1 MRWIAGLLIATL
13 CGAQMPLAK
22 AQNPADPVPITVPQG
37 TRVPL
42 ILVNVIHSKSTRPG
56 DTVRA
61 QVAFP
66 IAVGTQTAIPAGTYV
81 EGSVLALTPRGA
93 GGLPGMQIH
102 FTRLL
107 FANGYAV
114 PLDAA
119 NTQALLLE
127 PEPGRTQ
134 ATVELAD
141 ARDGAPMLGEPAGAA
156 QTTPTAPSIGPNPT
170 VVTGALVGAAT
181 LSLVLALTLN
191 HHRITHAD
199 YVLFDSGW
207 QFEMV
212 LDQPLV
218 LDMNKVATAANR
230 ATD

>member
-1 MRWIAGLLIATL
+1 MRWIAGLVIAAV
-13 CGAQMPLAK
+13 CGAQMPLAR
-22 AQNPADPVPITVPQG
+22 AQSPADPAPITVPQG

-42 ILVNVIHSKSTRPG
+42 VLVNVIHSKSTRPG
-56 DTVRA
+56 DVVRA

-66 IAVGTQTAIPAGTYV
+66 IVVGTQTAIPAGTYV
-81 EGSVLALTPRGA
+81 EGTVQALTSRAA
-93 GGLPGMQIH
+93 GGQPSIQIH

-107 FANGYAV
+107 FASGYTV

-127 PEPGRTQ
+127 PETGRTR

-141 ARDGAPMLGEPAGAA
+141 ARDGAPILGESTGAA
-156 QTTPTAPSIGPNPT
+156 QTTPTLPSVGPNPA
-170 VVTGALVGAAT
+170 VVTGALVGAAALT
-181 LSLVLALTLN
+181 LVLALTIS
-191 HHRITHAD
+191 HHRITHTD

-212 LDQPLV
+212 LAQPLV
-218 LDMNKVATAANR
+218 LDMNKVATA
-230 ATD
+230 TH